1 LPIVR
6 WLEICVRTA
15 GFKTNCVAGKE
26 GLVRTVLASFLA
38 FVCLALPGVCGATL
52 HAVLD
57 VTAEDLTTP
66 RVVYTELVDFQA
78 FEDNG
83 NAALGDTGFVSGIA
97 VGIDLGCDGA
107 RLSGIS
113 SIRGTMLVTERGSCA
128 FSTKVLNAQA
138 AGAVGVLIFN
148 NAPELNAGLLSDPT
162 GIPAALLSGA
172 AIQALDALAPGPLFF
187 RLQIFRAVP
196 EPTSL
201 ALLLAALGG
210 LWFSRRRTQ

>member
-1 LPIVR
+1 L
-6 WLEICVRTA
+6 
-15 GFKTNCVAGKE
+15 F
-26 GLVRTVLASFLA
+26 ASFLA
-38 FVCLALPGVCGATL
+38 SVCLALPGVCGATL

-172 AIQALDALAPGPLFF
+172 AIQAFDTLSPGPLFF
-187 RLQIFRAVP
+187 HLQIARDVP
-196 EPTSL
+196 EPASL

>member
-1 LPIVR
+1 
-6 WLEICVRTA
+6 
-15 GFKTNCVAGKE
+15 
-26 GLVRTVLASFLA
+26 
-38 FVCLALPGVCGATL
+38 
-52 HAVLD
+52 LD

-66 RVVYTELVDFQA
+66 RLVFNELVDFQA

-107 RLSGIS
+107 RLSGFS
-113 SIRGTMLVTERGSCA
+113 SAIQGTLLITERGNCG

-172 AIQALDALAPGPLFF
+172 AIQAFDTLAPGPLFF
-187 RLQIFRAVP
+187 HLQIARDVP
-196 EPTSL
+196 EPASL

-210 LWFSRRRTQ
+210 LWFVRRRTQQPRSIGCCDPDRM

>member
-1 LPIVR
+1 
-6 WLEICVRTA
+6 
-15 GFKTNCVAGKE
+15 
-26 GLVRTVLASFLA
+26 VLASFLA
-38 FVCLALPGVCGATL
+38 SVCLALPGVCGATL

-66 RVVYTELVDFQA
+66 RLVFNELVDFQA

-107 RLSGIS
+107 RLSGFS
-113 SIRGTMLVTERGSCA
+113 SAIQGTLLITERGNCG

-162 GIPAALLSGA
+162 AIPAALLSGA
-172 AIQALDALAPGPLFF
+172 AIQAFDTLAPGPLFF
-187 RLQIFRAVP
+187 HLQIARDVP
-196 EPTSL
+196 EPASL

-210 LWFSRRRTQ
+210 LWFVRRRTQQPRSIGCCDPDRM

>member
-1 LPIVR
+1 M
-6 WLEICVRTA
+6 
-15 GFKTNCVAGKE
+15 
-26 GLVRTVLASFLA
+26 LASFLA
-38 FVCLALPGVCGATL
+38 SVCLALPGVCGATL

-66 RVVYTELVDFQA
+66 RLVFNELVDFQA

-107 RLSGIS
+107 RLSGFS
-113 SIRGTMLVTERGSCA
+113 SAIQGTLLITERGNCG

-172 AIQALDALAPGPLFF
+172 AIQAFDTLAPGPLFF
-187 RLQIFRAVP
+187 HLQIARDVP
-196 EPTSL
+196 EPASL

-210 LWFSRRRTQ
+210 LWFVRRRTQQPRSIGCCNPDGM

>member
-1 LPIVR
+1 
-6 WLEICVRTA
+6 
-15 GFKTNCVAGKE
+15 
-26 GLVRTVLASFLA
+26 VLASFLA
-38 FVCLALPGVCGATL
+38 SVCLALPGVCGATL

-66 RVVYTELVDFQA
+66 RLVFNELVDFQA

-107 RLSGIS
+107 RLSGFS
-113 SIRGTMLVTERGSCA
+113 SAIQGTLLITERGNCG
-128 FSTKVLNAQA
+128 FSTKVLNAQT

-172 AIQALDALAPGPLFF
+172 AIQAFDTLAPGPLFF
-187 RLQIFRAVP
+187 HLQIARDVP
-196 EPTSL
+196 EPASL

-210 LWFSRRRTQ
+210 LWFVRRRTQQPRSIGCCNPDGM

>member
-1 LPIVR
+1 
-6 WLEICVRTA
+6 
-15 GFKTNCVAGKE
+15 
-26 GLVRTVLASFLA
+26 VLASFLA
-38 FVCLALPGVCGATL
+38 SVCLALPGVCGATL

-66 RVVYTELVDFQA
+66 RLVFNELVDFQA

-107 RLSGIS
+107 RLSGFS
-113 SIRGTMLVTERGSCA
+113 SAIQGTLLITERGNCG

-172 AIQALDALAPGPLFF
+172 AIQAFDTLAPGPLFF
-187 RLQIFRAVP
+187 HLQIARDVP
-196 EPTSL
+196 EPASL

-210 LWFSRRRTQ
+210 LWFVRRRTQQPRSIGCCNPDGM

>member
-1 LPIVR
+1 
-6 WLEICVRTA
+6 
-15 GFKTNCVAGKE
+15 
-26 GLVRTVLASFLA
+26 VLASFLA
-38 FVCLALPGVCGATL
+38 SVCLALPGVCGATL

-66 RVVYTELVDFQA
+66 RLVFNELVDFQA

-107 RLSGIS
+107 RLSGFS
-113 SIRGTMLVTERGSCA
+113 SAIQGTLLITERGNCG

-162 GIPAALLSGA
+162 AIPAALLSGA
-172 AIQALDALAPGPLFF
+172 AIQAFDTLAPGPLFF
-187 RLQIFRAVP
+187 HLQIARDVP
-196 EPTSL
+196 EPASL

-210 LWFSRRRTQ
+210 LWFVRRRTQQPRSIGCCNHDGM

>member
-1 LPIVR
+1 M
-6 WLEICVRTA
+6 
-15 GFKTNCVAGKE
+15 
-26 GLVRTVLASFLA
+26 RTVLASFLA
-38 FVCLALPGVCGATL
+38 SVCLALPGVCGATL

-66 RVVYTELVDFQA
+66 RLVFNELVDFQA

-107 RLSGIS
+107 RLSGFS
-113 SIRGTMLVTERGSCA
+113 SAIQGTLLITERGNCG

-172 AIQALDALAPGPLFF
+172 AIQAFDTLAPGPLFF
-187 RLQIFRAVP
+187 HLQIARDVP
-196 EPTSL
+196 EPASL

-210 LWFSRRRTQ
+210 LWFVRRRTQQPRSIGCCDPDRM

>member
-1 LPIVR
+1 
-6 WLEICVRTA
+6 
-15 GFKTNCVAGKE
+15 
-26 GLVRTVLASFLA
+26 
-38 FVCLALPGVCGATL
+38 
-52 HAVLD
+52 LD
-57 VTAEDLTTP
+57 VTGEDLTTP
-66 RVVYTELVDFQA
+66 LLVYTELVDYQA

-83 NAALGDTGFVSGIA
+83 NAALGDTGFVGLILA

-107 RLSGIS
+107 RLSSLSS
-113 SIRGTMLVTERGSCA
+113 SIRGSILITERGSCA

-148 NAPELNAGLLSDPT
+148 DAPELNAGVLIDPT

-172 AIQALDALAPGPLFF
+172 AIQALDALPRGPLFF
-187 RLQIFRAVP
+187 HLQIFRDVP
-196 EPTSL
+196 EPASL

>member
-1 LPIVR
+1 
-6 WLEICVRTA
+6 
-15 GFKTNCVAGKE
+15 
-26 GLVRTVLASFLA
+26 VLASFLA
-38 FVCLALPGVCGATL
+38 SVCLALPGVCGATL

-66 RVVYTELVDFQA
+66 RLVFNELVDFQA

-107 RLSGIS
+107 RLSGFS
-113 SIRGTMLVTERGSCA
+113 SAIQGTLLITERGNCG

-162 GIPAALLSGA
+162 AIPAALLSGA
-172 AIQALDALAPGPLFF
+172 AIQAFDTLAPGPLFF
-187 RLQIFRAVP
+187 HLQIARDVP
-196 EPTSL
+196 EPASL

-210 LWFSRRRTQ
+210 LWFVRRRTQQPRSIGCCNPDGM

>member
-1 LPIVR
+1 
-6 WLEICVRTA
+6 
-15 GFKTNCVAGKE
+15 
-26 GLVRTVLASFLA
+26 VLASFLA
-38 FVCLALPGVCGATL
+38 SVCLALPGVCGATL

-66 RVVYTELVDFQA
+66 RLVFNELVDFQA

-107 RLSGIS
+107 RLSGFS
-113 SIRGTMLVTERGSCA
+113 SAIQGTLLITERGNCG

-172 AIQALDALAPGPLFF
+172 AIQAFDTLAPGPLFF
-187 RLQIFRAVP
+187 HLQIARDVP
-196 EPTSL
+196 EPASL

-210 LWFSRRRTQ
+210 LWFVRRRTQQPRSIGCCDPDGM

>member
-1 LPIVR
+1 
-6 WLEICVRTA
+6 
-15 GFKTNCVAGKE
+15 
-26 GLVRTVLASFLA
+26 VLASFLA
-38 FVCLALPGVCGATL
+38 SVCLALPGVCGATL

-66 RVVYTELVDFQA
+66 RLVFNELVDFQA

-107 RLSGIS
+107 RLSGFS
-113 SIRGTMLVTERGSCA
+113 SAIQGTLLITERGNCG
-128 FSTKVLNAQA
+128 FSTKVLNAQT

-172 AIQALDALAPGPLFF
+172 AIQAFDTLAPGPLFF
-187 RLQIFRAVP
+187 HLQIARDVP
-196 EPTSL
+196 EPASL

-210 LWFSRRRTQ
+210 LWFVRRRTQQPRSIGCCDPDGM

>member
-1 LPIVR
+1 
-6 WLEICVRTA
+6 
-15 GFKTNCVAGKE
+15 
-26 GLVRTVLASFLA
+26 
-38 FVCLALPGVCGATL
+38 
-52 HAVLD
+52 LD

-66 RVVYTELVDFQA
+66 RLVFNELVDFQA

-107 RLSGIS
+107 RLSGFS
-113 SIRGTMLVTERGSCA
+113 SAIQGTLLITERGNCG
-128 FSTKVLNAQA
+128 FSTKVLNAQT

-172 AIQALDALAPGPLFF
+172 AIQAFDTLAPGPLFF
-187 RLQIFRAVP
+187 HLQIARDVP
-196 EPTSL
+196 EPASL

-210 LWFSRRRTQ
+210 LWFVRRRTQQPRSIGCCDPDGM

>member
-1 LPIVR
+1 
-6 WLEICVRTA
+6 
-15 GFKTNCVAGKE
+15 
-26 GLVRTVLASFLA
+26 VLASFLA
-38 FVCLALPGVCGATL
+38 SVCLALPGVCGATL

-66 RVVYTELVDFQA
+66 RLVFNELVDFQA

-107 RLSGIS
+107 RLSGFS
-113 SIRGTMLVTERGSCA
+113 SAIQGTLLITERGNCG

-148 NAPELNAGLLSDPT
+148 NAPELNAGLLTDPT
-162 GIPAALLSGA
+162 AIPAALLSGA
-172 AIQALDALAPGPLFF
+172 AIQAFDTLAPGPLFF
-187 RLQIFRAVP
+187 HLQIARDVP
-196 EPTSL
+196 EPASL

-210 LWFSRRRTQ
+210 LWFVRRRTQQPRSIGCCNPDGM

>member
-1 LPIVR
+1 
-6 WLEICVRTA
+6 VRTA

-38 FVCLALPGVCGATL
+38 SVCLALPGVCGATL

-66 RVVYTELVDFQA
+66 RLVYTELVDFQA

-83 NAALGDTGFVSGIA
+83 NAALGDTGFVSGVA

-107 RLSGIS
+107 RLSSLSS
-113 SIRGTMLVTERGSCA
+113 SIRGTLLVTERGSCA

-148 NAPELNAGLLSDPT
+148 DAPELNAGLLIDPT

-172 AIQALDALAPGPLFF
+172 AIQAFDTLPPGPLFF
-187 RLQIFRAVP
+187 HLQIARDVA
-196 EPTSL
+196 EPASL
-201 ALLLAALGG
+201 ALFLAALGG

>member
-1 LPIVR
+1 M
-6 WLEICVRTA
+6 
-15 GFKTNCVAGKE
+15 
-26 GLVRTVLASFLA
+26 RTVLASFLA
-38 FVCLALPGVCGATL
+38 SVCLALPGVCGAIPL

-57 VTAEDLTTP
+57 VTGEDLTTP
-66 RVVYTELVDFQA
+66 RLVFTELVDFQA

-83 NAALGDTGFVSGIA
+83 NAALGDTGFVSAVA

-107 RLSGIS
+107 RLSGFSS
-113 SIRGTMLVTERGSCA
+113 SIQGTMLITERGSCA

-162 GIPAALLSGA
+162 AIPAALLSGA
-172 AIQALDALAPGPLFF
+172 AIQALDALAPGPLLF
-187 RLQIFRAVP
+187 RLQVSRDLP
-196 EPTSL
+196 EPASL
-201 ALLLAALGG
+201 ALLLTALGG

>member
-1 LPIVR
+1 
-6 WLEICVRTA
+6 
-15 GFKTNCVAGKE
+15 
-26 GLVRTVLASFLA
+26 VLASFLA
-38 FVCLALPGVCGATL
+38 SVCLALPGVCGATL

-66 RVVYTELVDFQA
+66 RLVFNELVDFQA

-107 RLSGIS
+107 RLSGFS
-113 SIRGTMLVTERGSCA
+113 SAIQGTLLITERGNCG
-128 FSTKVLNAQA
+128 FSTKVLNAQT

-172 AIQALDALAPGPLFF
+172 AIQAFDTLAPGPLFF
-187 RLQIFRAVP
+187 HLQIARDVP
-196 EPTSL
+196 EPASL

-210 LWFSRRRTQ
+210 LWFVRRRTQQPRSIGCCDPDRM